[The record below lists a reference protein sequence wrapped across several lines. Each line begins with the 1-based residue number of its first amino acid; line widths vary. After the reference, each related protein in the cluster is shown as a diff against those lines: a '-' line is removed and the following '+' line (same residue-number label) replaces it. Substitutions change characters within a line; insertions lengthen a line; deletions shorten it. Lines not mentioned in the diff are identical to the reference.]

1 MILDLAKSCSH
12 LKPKLDM
19 LERSLFMAFVVTTNT
34 FVAINMGWVFFMASW
49 TNVLSGL
56 VPVLSLATLA
66 SFLAFALLEDYL
78 RYRRHDADGL
88 GPRLASAVTH

>member
-1 MILDLAKSCSH
+1 MKAK
-12 LKPKLDM
+12 LNM

-34 FVAINMGWVFFMASW
+34 LVAINMGWVFFVASW

-66 SFLAFALLEDYL
+66 SFLAFALLEDHL
-78 RYRRHDADGL
+78 RSRRHDADW
-88 GPRLASAVTH
+88 P